1 MTLPGPDDTF
11 ALSRRHVNP
20 TRGAVIE
27 QLLGT
32 RVVMGRRDGARF
44 ENAVDGRWY
53 WNCHCNGGV
62 FNLGHRPPAVVAA
75 VREALDAV
83 DIGNHYFDS
92 PWRAELSRRLA
103 ATTAGALEGVV
114 LSPSG
119 GEATEVALKV
129 ARAHTGRSGVI
140 SAVGGYHGHTGLAL
154 ATGDA
159 RFRARFHHELPGFS
173 QVPFNDLEA
182 LERAVGPGT
191 AAVILETIPATLG
204 MPLPSPG
211 YLAAVGRLCRERGT
225 LLILDE
231 VQTGLG
237 RTGTMWC
244 HQQEDVT
251 PDIVTTGKGLSGA
264 VYPMAATLMR
274 ADILDVLA
282 EDPFAHVTT
291 YGGAE
296 VGCAASL
303 AVLDAVEAPGF
314 LERVRALG
322 DRFGEGLEGLGCEV
336 RRRGLFIGLKWPG
349 DGEGLVACRKLF
361 DGGIWAVPAGND
373 PSVTQYLPPLVL
385 TDDEAD
391 ELIAA
396 TRAALAGG

>member
-1 MTLPGPDDTF
+1 MTLPGPDETF
-11 ALSRRHVNP
+11 RLSRRHVNP
-20 TRGAVIE
+20 TRGAMIE
-27 QLLGT
+27 ALLGT
-32 RVVMGRRDGARF
+32 RVVMGERAGAKF
-44 ENAVDGRWY
+44 ENAVDRHWY

-62 FNLGHRPPAVVAA
+62 FNLGHRPPAVVEA
-75 VREALDAV
+75 VRAALETV
-83 DIGNHYFDS
+83 DVGNHYFDS

-103 ATTAGALEGVV
+103 ASTGGALEGVV

-119 GEATEVALKV
+119 GEATDVALKF
-129 ARAHTGRSGVI
+129 ARAHTGRPGVV

-154 ATGDA
+154 ATGEA
-159 RFRARFHHELPGFS
+159 RFRERFHHELPGFA
-173 QVPFNDLEA
+173 QVPFNDAGA
-182 LERAVGPGT
+182 LDRAVGDAT
-191 AAVILETIPATLG
+191 AAVILEPIPATLG
-204 MPLPSPG
+204 MPLPQPG
-211 YLAAVGRLCRERGT
+211 YLAGVERVCHERGA
-225 LLILDE
+225 LLVLDE

-237 RTGTMWC
+237 RSGTMWC
-244 HQQEDVT
+244 YEQEDVR

-274 ADILDVLA
+274 RDILDVLA
-282 EDPFAHVTT
+282 EDPFAHIAT

-296 VGCAASL
+296 VGCAAAL

-314 LERVRALG
+314 LDRVGELG
-322 DRFGEGLEGLGCEV
+322 ERFGDGLADLGCEV

-349 DGEGLVACRKLF
+349 AGDGLTASRRLF

-385 TDDEAD
+385 TDAEAE

-396 TRAALAGG
+396 TRAALA